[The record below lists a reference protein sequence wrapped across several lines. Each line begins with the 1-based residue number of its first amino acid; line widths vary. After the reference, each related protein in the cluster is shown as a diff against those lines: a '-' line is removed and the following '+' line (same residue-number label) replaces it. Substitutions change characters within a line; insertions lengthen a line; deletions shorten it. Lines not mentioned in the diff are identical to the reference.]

1 MNRKYNS
8 KTTPKVVDGKVQK
21 KDNHAI
27 TAREGYTVF
36 QDANNWNLSKFYG
49 PGWVLL
55 DNRDFSEAAWDVIS
69 STYELPLL
77 EGFVCEEA
85 CPTLVTEEALEIW
98 YKQLT
103 TVLMQPNINPVVLEI
118 AKALY
123 GLVQLVKHD
132 HGLRL
137 TVQGLL

>member
-1 MNRKYNS
+1 MAGELLVRVLKFSVYEKALS
-8 KTTPKVVDGKVQK
+8 VGP
-21 KDNHAI
+21 I
-27 TAREGYTVF
+27 TNDMEITLF
-36 QDANNWNLSKFYG
+36 QDANNWNLSEFYG

-55 DNRDFSEAAWDVIS
+55 DNRDFSEAAWGVIS

-98 YKQLT
+98 YKRLT